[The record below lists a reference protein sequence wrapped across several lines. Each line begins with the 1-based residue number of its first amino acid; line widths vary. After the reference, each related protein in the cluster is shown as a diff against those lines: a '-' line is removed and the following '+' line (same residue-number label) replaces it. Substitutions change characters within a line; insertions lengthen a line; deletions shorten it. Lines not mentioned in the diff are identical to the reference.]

1 MGEAKIPREKP
12 KGNVHQIDSMP
23 PELLEHRDRI
33 RLMMDAR
40 CKQED
45 SPIPHKLAMKA
56 ADFIMALTMVR
67 GRVRMIK
74 GKKAFPDAATLANDI
89 ARAAESVETIF
100 VVMVEEALETLE
112 GIPSI
117 LLADTPSASL
127 AQEAENSIRDG
138 SGAITGAGLIV
149 PVR

>member
-1 MGEAKIPREKP
+1 MGESKIPREVP

-74 GKKAFPDAATLANDI
+74 GKKAFPDAQTLANDI
-89 ARAAESVETIF
+89 ARSAESVETIF
-100 VVMVEEALETLE
+100 VVMVEEAIETLE
-112 GIPSI
+112 GLPSL
-117 LLADTPSASL
+117 LLADTPRSKVAEAAADSVRSGSASIL
-127 AQEAENSIRDG
+127 G
-138 SGAITGAGLIV
+138 SGLIV
-149 PVR
+149 PK